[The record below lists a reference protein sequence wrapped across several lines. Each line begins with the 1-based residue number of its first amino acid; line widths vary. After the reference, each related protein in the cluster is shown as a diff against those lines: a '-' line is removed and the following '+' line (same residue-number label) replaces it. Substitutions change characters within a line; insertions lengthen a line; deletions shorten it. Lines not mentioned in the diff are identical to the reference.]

1 MAKKKKEVKEQL
13 INTILLKNGD
23 EENEE
28 ERAFLN
34 VLTINEQEALANGSN
49 DTEGYI
55 NEDL

>member
-34 VLTINEQEALANGSN
+34 VLTINELEALANGSN